1 MVSRS
6 ASNPGAVSSSLPDN
20 LTLLA
25 FSVAVLIGGSNAVA
39 VRVSNLELPP
49 FWGAAMRFLAA
60 SLIFWIILVSRRVRL
75 PSGRALVGCVL
86 YGALGTGASYAFL
99 YWGLLRVEAP
109 VAMII
114 LALGP
119 LLTMLF
125 AAAHRL
131 EAFRWRALFGS
142 LTALIGIV
150 LAVGSELGASL
161 PPLSLLALLAGSA
174 CIAESSVIY
183 KLFPK
188 SDPSATNAI
197 AETTGTLMLLVVSLL
212 ARETWALPAA
222 GATLAAFTYLVILGS
237 VVLFYLY
244 LFILSR
250 WTATATS
257 YAFLLFPIATVII
270 SAWVTDEVV
279 TPRFLLGGL
288 VVLAGV
294 WIGALSQPRVPQA
307 EPAPAD

>member
-1 MVSRS
+1 
-6 ASNPGAVSSSLPDN
+6 
-20 LTLLA
+20 
-25 FSVAVLIGGSNAVA
+25 
-39 VRVSNLELPP
+39 
-49 FWGAAMRFLAA
+49 
-60 SLIFWIILVSRRVRL
+60 
-75 PSGRALVGCVL
+75 
-86 YGALGTGASYAFL
+86 
-99 YWGLLRVEAP
+99 
-109 VAMII
+109 MII

-131 EAFRWRALFGS
+131 EGFRWRALIGA
-142 LTALIGIV
+142 LTALVGII
-150 LAVGSELGASL
+150 LAVGSEPGASL
-161 PPLSLLALLAGSA
+161 PPLSLLALVAGSA
-174 CIAESSVIY
+174 CISESSVIY

-197 AETTGTLMLLVVSLL
+197 AETTGALMLVLVSFL
-212 ARETWALPAA
+212 AGESWALPAA
-222 GATLAAFTYLVILGS
+222 GPTLVAFVYLVIPGS
-237 VVLFYLY
+237 VGLFYLY

-250 WTATATS
+250 WTATSTS

-270 SAWVTDEVV
+270 SAWVTGEVV

-294 WIGALSQPRVPQA
+294 WIGALSRPRVPQA